1 MRIPRIVTAY
11 IAREIIQYS
20 ILGFLVFASLMLT
33 QNLLRTLSDLAEAA
47 GAATAADLVQV
58 LIYLAP
64 VLATYA
70 LPVAFLFGVLLAVG
84 RLASESEILAMRACG
99 LGMTSLMA
107 PVLGLAFGVSAITA
121 HLMQEVEPQVRQKLR
136 VVIAEAAK
144 RSLTISP
151 GHFHAFDTRIVY
163 AGSAAPDNSL
173 RSVVIWDKSN
183 PSRHFTVFAE
193 TGQISYESEAA
204 LVRLRLENGDMHF
217 EPNEAGRYQRLAF
230 ATFDYEFDVSDF
242 MANESSRLRP
252 RDMSMAQLS
261 ETYQLVKNSTDFREI
276 AKLPEKRPKAYQT
289 QIHRRYAIPFA
300 PIVFALLAV
309 PLGLRRVRGAR
320 STGALVCVA
329 LAFAYYA
336 LLSTAEFL
344 AEETSVPPILA
355 LWLPNIVFLM
365 VALPLLN
372 RARRGE
378 T

>member
-1 MRIPRIVTAY
+1 MRIPRTVAAY

-20 ILGFLVFASLMLT
+20 VLGFLVFASLMLT
-33 QNLLRTLSDLAEAA
+33 QNLLRTLSNLAEAA
-47 GAATAADLVQV
+47 GTASAADLVQV

-99 LGMTSLMA
+99 LGMSSLMA
-107 PVLGLAFGVSAITA
+107 PVLALALGVSAITGY
-121 HLMQEVEPQVRQKLR
+121 LMQEVEPQVRQKLR
-136 VVIAEAAK
+136 VVVTEAAK
-144 RSLTISP
+144 RSLTIAP
-151 GHFHAFDTRIVY
+151 GHFHAFDKRVVY
-163 AGSAAPDNSL
+163 AGGAAPDGAL
-173 RSVVIWDKSN
+173 KSVVIWDKSN
-183 PSRHFTVFAE
+183 PERHFTVFAE
-193 TGQISYESEAA
+193 TGEISLDPKLA
-204 LVRLRLENGDMHF
+204 VVHLRLQEGDMHF

-242 MANESSRLRP
+242 VENEAARLRP

-261 ETYQLVKNSTDFREI
+261 ATYELVKNATAFEEI
-276 AKLPEKRPKAYQT
+276 EKLPEKRAKAYQT

-300 PIVFALLAV
+300 PVVFALLAV

-320 STGALVCVA
+320 SAGALVCVA

-336 LLSTAEFL
+336 LLSMAEFL
-344 AEETSVPPILA
+344 AEETSVPPFIA
-355 LWLPNIVFLM
+355 LWLPNVVFLM

>member
-1 MRIPRIVTAY
+1 MRIPRIASAY

-20 ILGFLVFASLMLT
+20 VLGFLVFASLMLT

-47 GAATAADLVQV
+47 GTATLGDLGQV

-99 LGMTSLMA
+99 LGLSSLMV
-107 PVLGLAFGVSAITA
+107 PVLALAFGVSAITA
-121 HLMQEVEPQVRQKLR
+121 HLMQVVEPQVRQKLR
-136 VVIAEAAK
+136 VVIKEAAT
-144 RSLTISP
+144 RSLTIAP
-151 GHFHAFDTRIVY
+151 GHFHAFETRVVY
-163 AGSAAPDNSL
+163 AGGAAPNGEL
-173 RSVVIWDKSN
+173 KSVVIWDKSN
-183 PSRHFTVFAE
+183 PDRHFTVFAE
-193 TGQISYESEAA
+193 TGNLSYDPAEAA
-204 LVRLRLENGDMHF
+204 IRLTLEKGDMHF
-217 EPNEAGRYQRLAF
+217 EPNEPGRYQRLAF
-230 ATFDYEFDVSDF
+230 DTFDYEFDVGDLVE
-242 MANESSRLRP
+242 NETSRLRP

-261 ETYQLVKNSTDFREI
+261 ETYQLVKNATEFDEI
-276 AKLPEKRPKAYQT
+276 KKLPEKRPKAYQT

-300 PIVFALLAV
+300 PVVFALLAV

-320 STGALVCVA
+320 SAGALVCVA

-355 LWLPNIVFLM
+355 LWLPNIVFLT

-378 T
+378 A